1 MAKIKKI
8 DLEANIPEVL
18 PTPGPGQFIKE
29 GFVNQAAIDKRKAK
43 DDAILAA
50 DAEVIEPVVIE
61 PIEPEDPSTISE
73 VVDQIQNEQSD
84 LDKAIEQ
91 ELGLTPEQIE
101 AKAGVAGQAGTL
113 LAAQEKA
120 ALLLKV
126 QQGGATAQE
135 EFQLK
140 KLQEQGAGAIAGTTA
155 SLAQSREG
163 AVGTSAP
170 SVIKQFETATLERI
184 QQADNAIATAKAQR
198 KILSEQLADAQE
210 NQKFALAADI
220 QKQMK
225 QLDIEVANAET
236 KQFNAL
242 QALSSTENTKTTTLL
257 DTFETMG
264 SAIADLSVSQLSSMI
279 EGSSLTLSGVLAVQK
294 AVQLQAEAVETKN
307 EDERIIKLLEAE
319 KLLAENAQIG
329 VTKPTAAIQNFEYFQ
344 TLKKQGYSDDQ
355 LLEFQRL
362 SGTAPDQL
370 SEKDRA
376 DIAKIYADIN
386 ESAGV
391 EGGGA
396 AVATSI
402 LAASSAQGFKG
413 GHKALD
419 YTLPG
424 QENAIVKT
432 PVTGTVIDFKNDG
445 AWNGGWGNYVLI
457 DTGEGTHR
465 FAHLS
470 SVDPSVTMNGI
481 ISSGQPMGN
490 QGKTGNV
497 TAVGATGTGVHVH
510 YEITDTEGNKV
521 DPREFLKGVRDARG
535 GAEQIAQDIFAGVS
549 TLKISDLPQKQKA
562 EVAKELNILKQQAID
577 SDDAFGFIRA
587 SAGGKDVDATAI
599 QRFEKTATVI
609 DQLGLLVNK
618 LDERKVKGED
628 AGGDTIDLAPLT
640 GFLRSKNPWDQN
652 AQEIKAILQGTIPNL
667 ARGVFGE
674 VGVLTDRDIELY
686 RKTLPN
692 LTQPE
697 DIQKSIAGITL
708 RTLQRSLE
716 RGLKSQAGF
725 GRDVSGILPLY
736 QDLVNGISSLEAEL
750 GIIDPELASE
760 QVVIDPVD
768 SDIKALTDIKTQLQ
782 FSPSDQV
789 AELQEL
795 LEGQL
800 FDNQS

>member
-257 DTFETMG
+257 DTF
-264 SAIADLSVSQLSSMI
+264 
-279 EGSSLTLSGVLAVQK
+279 VL
-294 AVQLQAEAVETKN
+294 
-307 EDERIIKLLEAE
+307 
-319 KLLAENAQIG
+319 
-329 VTKPTAAIQNFEYFQ
+329 
-344 TLKKQGYSDDQ
+344 
-355 LLEFQRL
+355 
-362 SGTAPDQL
+362 
-370 SEKDRA
+370 
-376 DIAKIYADIN
+376 
-386 ESAGV
+386 
-391 EGGGA
+391 
-396 AVATSI
+396 
-402 LAASSAQGFKG
+402 
-413 GHKALD
+413 
-419 YTLPG
+419 
-424 QENAIVKT
+424 
-432 PVTGTVIDFKNDG
+432 
-445 AWNGGWGNYVLI
+445 
-457 DTGEGTHR
+457 
-465 FAHLS
+465 
-470 SVDPSVTMNGI
+470 
-481 ISSGQPMGN
+481 
-490 QGKTGNV
+490 
-497 TAVGATGTGVHVH
+497 
-510 YEITDTEGNKV
+510 
-521 DPREFLKGVRDARG
+521 
-535 GAEQIAQDIFAGVS
+535 
-549 TLKISDLPQKQKA
+549 
-562 EVAKELNILKQQAID
+562 
-577 SDDAFGFIRA
+577 
-587 SAGGKDVDATAI
+587 
-599 QRFEKTATVI
+599 
-609 DQLGLLVNK
+609 
-618 LDERKVKGED
+618 
-628 AGGDTIDLAPLT
+628 
-640 GFLRSKNPWDQN
+640 
-652 AQEIKAILQGTIPNL
+652 
-667 ARGVFGE
+667 
-674 VGVLTDRDIELY
+674 
-686 RKTLPN
+686 
-692 LTQPE
+692 
-697 DIQKSIAGITL
+697 
-708 RTLQRSLE
+708 
-716 RGLKSQAGF
+716 
-725 GRDVSGILPLY
+725 
-736 QDLVNGISSLEAEL
+736 
-750 GIIDPELASE
+750 
-760 QVVIDPVD
+760 
-768 SDIKALTDIKTQLQ
+768 
-782 FSPSDQV
+782 
-789 AELQEL
+789 
-795 LEGQL
+795 
-800 FDNQS
+800 